1 VKHLKPLILSSAVAF
16 AGLAALA
23 APAMAADTTAS
34 TSSRSCHWDR
44 TTGRMICH
52 RVRSS
57 GTTAPPP
64 PTTKPQQAGSPDLGK

>member
-1 VKHLKPLILSSAVAF
+1 MKPFKQLILPCVVAL
-16 AGLAALA
+16 AGLASLT
-23 APAMAADTTAS
+23 PAIASDTTP

-57 GTTAPPP
+57 GTATPPP
-64 PTTKPQQAGSPDLGK
+64 PSTSKPPQSGMP